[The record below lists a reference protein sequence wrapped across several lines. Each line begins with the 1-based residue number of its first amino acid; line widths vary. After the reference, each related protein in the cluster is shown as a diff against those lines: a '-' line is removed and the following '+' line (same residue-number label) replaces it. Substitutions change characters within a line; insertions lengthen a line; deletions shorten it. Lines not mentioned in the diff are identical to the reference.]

1 MVKLTRQ
8 STIGFIGR
16 YAGVISDAQFEL
28 DGHVH
33 KISANG
39 NGGTIT
45 WNGGEYGWGRT
56 TLDIGSH
63 TENSITFVLF
73 DRSWNG
79 FPGTAAACLTHTVT
93 PYEWRIAFGV
103 TPTRK
108 PSPINMS
115 QQVFWNL
122 DGFAANSSL
131 KVTGHH
137 LHLPFSG
144 LRIDLD
150 EKGVP
155 TGDIKA
161 NKQSSAYDFWSSGKS
176 IGRGLDQMRGSAS
189 AMGDVPQVQS
199 SGYDETFLISRSQP
213 WKRGDH
219 PVAGLSSTH
228 SGISV
233 ELYTDQEALHV
244 HTWNEG
250 QGRFAARL
258 FFHHYF
264 LLRFS

>member
-1 MVKLTRQ
+1 
-8 STIGFIGR
+8 
-16 YAGVISDAQFEL
+16 
-28 DGHVH
+28 
-33 KISANG
+33 
-39 NGGTIT
+39 
-45 WNGGEYGWGRT
+45 
-56 TLDIGSH
+56 
-63 TENSITFVLF
+63 
-73 DRSWNG
+73 
-79 FPGTAAACLTHTVT
+79 
-93 PYEWRIAFGV
+93 
-103 TPTRK
+103 
-108 PSPINMS
+108 MS

-176 IGRGLDQMRGSAS
+176 IGRGLNQMRGSAS

-219 PVAGLSSTH
+219 PVARLSSTH

-264 LLRFS
+264 LLIFS